1 MANRSE
7 GKEFS
12 YFKTNEVILMIEA
25 IYYLALV
32 SAAVLVTGLFC
43 LAIYIVINR

>member
-7 GKEFS
+7 GKKFS

-32 SAAVLVTGLFC
+32 SAAVLVTGFFC
-43 LAIYIVINR
+43 LAIYIVVNK